1 MAITYDQVFG
11 ALNKRDKELA
21 QLIMPREGFSS
32 TVYSDVDRQGTETG
46 LAAGFGH
53 RLTDEELKQ
62 FKVGDEIPH
71 KQAVDWL
78 RADIARTNEASWKQ
92 AYEVPNATEQ
102 LQDALHKVNFQLGPG
117 WTQKFPT
124 AWEHMK
130 AGRWDQAI
138 EEIKFTKEG
147 SGQES
152 KWMKQTP
159 ERAKDFITALQTQHE
174 ASFEKVPSMPEYTE
188 PMAKH
193 WSEPDEEVTLD
204 QNITMY
210 RENPDMLKE
219 EVVKKFKPKPLTG
232 VAEQRLNNFNNVVRA
247 GVLTV
252 DDTLPYKALFYYL
265 TDSAQAHFKS
275 MFGGLFSPLPRMF
288 KSSQDLTDFHRT
300 FEPSSMFEQKHY
312 DALDNFIRTN
322 PLDHHKPTSKKPG
335 WSSIDINAPKYK
347 NLRDK
352 DPSLEAMAN
361 TVGKVD
367 FKIDP
372 KTGRITYS
380 DSYDFEKGI
389 AAGVLGPSKGPEY
402 EFTNPKK

>member
-11 ALNKRDKELA
+11 ALNKRDKESA

-53 RLTDEELKQ
+53 RLTDEELKKY
-62 FKVGDEIPH
+62 KVGDEIPH

-247 GVLTV
+247 GVLTEH
-252 DDTLPYKALFYYL
+252 DLLPVKALLYYL
-265 TDSAQAHFKS
+265 TDTAKAHFES
-275 MFGGLFSPLPRMF
+275 ILGGGIN
-288 KSSQDLTDFHRT
+288 QDLTDVYRT

-312 DALDNFIRTN
+312 DALDNFIRTIDKKDWE
-322 PLDHHKPTSKKPG
+322 PGQKPG
-335 WSSIDINAPKYK
+335 WNSIDINADKYK

-352 DPSLEAMAN
+352 DTPLSAMGN

-380 DSYDFEKGI
+380 DSYDFEKGF

>member
-11 ALNKRDKELA
+11 ALNKRDKESA

-53 RLTDEELKQ
+53 RLTDEELKKY
-62 FKVGDEIPH
+62 KVGDEIPH

-210 RENPDMLKE
+210 HENPDMLKE
-219 EVVKKFKPKPLTG
+219 EIVRKFKPKPLTG

-247 GVLTV
+247 GVLTEH
-252 DDTLPYKALFYYL
+252 DLLPVKALLYYL
-265 TDSAQAHFKS
+265 TDTAKAHFES
-275 MFGGLFSPLPRMF
+275 ILGGGIN
-288 KSSQDLTDFHRT
+288 QDLTDVYRT

-312 DALDNFIRTN
+312 DALDNFIRTIDKKDWE
-322 PLDHHKPTSKKPG
+322 PGQKPG
-335 WSSIDINAPKYK
+335 WNSIDINADKYK

-352 DPSLEAMAN
+352 DTPLSAMGN

-380 DSYDFEKGI
+380 DSYDFEKGF

>member
-102 LQDALHKVNFQLGPG
+102 LQDALHRVNFQLGPG

-138 EEIKFTKEG
+138 EEIKFTEEG

-159 ERAKDFITALQTQHE
+159 ERAEDFITALQTQHE
-174 ASFEKVPSMPEYTE
+174 ASFEKVPSTPEYTE

-247 GVLTV
+247 FT
-252 DDTLPYKALFYYL
+252 DDPLPVKALLYYL

-275 MFGGLFSPLPRMF
+275 MFGGET
-288 KSSQDLTDFHRT
+288 DLYRT
-300 FEPSSMFEQKHY
+300 FEPSSMFKQKHY

-322 PLDHHKPTSKKPG
+322 QPDWEPGGKPG
-335 WSSIDINAPKYK
+335 WSSIDINADKYN

-352 DPSLEAMAN
+352 DSPLWAMAN

-372 KTGRITYS
+372 KTDRITYS
-380 DSYDFEKGI
+380 DSYDFAE
-389 AAGVLGPSKGPEY
+389 GVDVGALGPSEGQPYK
-402 EFTNPKK
+402 FTNPKK